1 MVTGGGHTALQ
12 ESMSVV
18 GVPVMTKA
26 SFIHTERDVGEW
38 WSEQL
43 RESMLEAGRE
53 EKKLAEGKG
62 EYHEGAPSNHCHH

>member
-1 MVTGGGHTALQ
+1 MGADGNSCGHTALQ

-43 RESMLEAGRE
+43 RGGRE
-53 EKKLAEGKG
+53 GREKNRRRKR
-62 EYHEGAPSNHCHH
+62 